1 MTNNTGIANHASELG
16 IKWIAGPFLNTT
28 NSYALLAMKEA
39 FNCEGA
45 FISNEINHQQMKT
58 IARPENFKLFYSIY
72 HPILLMTSRQCFF
85 QQSVGCEKPRI
96 DNGCMLSCD
105 KSTSI
110 TNLKGISF
118 AIDKQKAGY
127 PSIYNNDQFLNM
139 EIIND
144 LSSLF
149 DGFMIDLTNIGAGDK
164 ESPDKA
170 ALIKQFEQLLN
181 ADNNNSYERGK
192 PVDSAENLA
201 TQAVLNDLVP
211 ESTNS
216 QYHNGL

>member
-1 MTNNTGIANHASELG
+1 
-16 IKWIAGPFLNTT
+16 
-28 NSYALLAMKEA
+28 
-39 FNCEGA
+39 
-45 FISNEINHQQMKT
+45 MKT

-144 LSSLF
+144 LAPLY

-164 ESPDKA
+164 QSPDKA
-170 ALIKQFEQLLN
+170 VLIEQFEQLLKV
-181 ADNNNSYERGK
+181 DEKNNDCSGK
-192 PVDSAENLA
+192 QLSIK
-201 TQAVLNDLVP
+201 TILNELVP
-211 ESTNS
+211 ESTNV

>member
-1 MTNNTGIANHASELG
+1 
-16 IKWIAGPFLNTT
+16 
-28 NSYALLAMKEA
+28 
-39 FNCEGA
+39 
-45 FISNEINHQQMKT
+45 
-58 IARPENFKLFYSIY
+58 
-72 HPILLMTSRQCFF
+72 MTSRQCFF

-144 LSSLF
+144 LAQLY
-149 DGFMIDLTNIGAGDK
+149 DGFMIDLTNIGSGDK
-164 ESPDKA
+164 ASPDKA
-170 ALIKQFEQLLN
+170 ILIEQFEQLL
-181 ADNNNSYERGK
+181 K
-192 PVDSAENLA
+192 VDESGNDGSN
-201 TQAVLNDLVP
+201 TQLSIQTTLNELVP
-211 ESTNS
+211 ESTNV

>member
-1 MTNNTGIANHASELG
+1 
-16 IKWIAGPFLNTT
+16 
-28 NSYALLAMKEA
+28 MKEEFDCA
-39 FNCEGA
+39 GA
-45 FISNEINHQQMKT
+45 FISNEINHQQMRT
-58 IARPENFKLFYSIY
+58 IARPENFKLFYSVY

-110 TNLKGISF
+110 TNLKGVSF

-127 PSIYNNDQFLNM
+127 PSIYNKDQFLNM
-139 EIIND
+139 EVIND
-144 LSSLF
+144 LAEHY

-164 ESPDKA
+164 KSPEKT
-170 ALIKQFEQLLN
+170 ALIEQFEQLL
-181 ADNNNSYERGK
+181 SGELI
-192 PVDSAENLA
+192 DSQNVEN
-201 TQAVLNDLVP
+201 TLNGLVP
-211 ESTNS
+211 ESTNV

>member
-1 MTNNTGIANHASELG
+1 
-16 IKWIAGPFLNTT
+16 
-28 NSYALLAMKEA
+28 
-39 FNCEGA
+39 
-45 FISNEINHQQMKT
+45 MKT
-58 IARPENFKLFYSIY
+58 IARPDNFKLFYSIY

-110 TNLKGISF
+110 TNLKGMSF

-127 PSIYNNDQFLNM
+127 PSIYNQDQFLNT
-139 EIIND
+139 EIIKD
-144 LSSLF
+144 LAHYY

-164 ESPDKA
+164 VPPNKLE
-170 ALIKQFEQLLN
+170 LIKQFEQLLSLDKE
-181 ADNNNSYERGK
+181 ALTS
-192 PVDSAENLA
+192 
-201 TQAVLNDLVP
+201 QLNEQSVVHQMVP
-211 ESTNS
+211 ESTND

>member
-1 MTNNTGIANHASELG
+1 
-16 IKWIAGPFLNTT
+16 
-28 NSYALLAMKEA
+28 
-39 FNCEGA
+39 
-45 FISNEINHQQMKT
+45 
-58 IARPENFKLFYSIY
+58 
-72 HPILLMTSRQCFF
+72 
-85 QQSVGCEKPRI
+85 
-96 DNGCMLSCD
+96 MLSCD

-110 TNLKGISF
+110 TNLKGVSF

-164 ESPDKA
+164 ESPDKT
-170 ALIKQFEQLLN
+170 ALIKQFEPLLN
-181 ADNNNSYERGK
+181 TDKDRKYGQGK

-201 TQAVLNDLVP
+201 TKAVLNGLVP

>member
-1 MTNNTGIANHASELG
+1 MANRAFELG
-16 IKWIAGPFLNTT
+16 IEWIAGPFLNTT
-28 NSYALLAMKEA
+28 NSYALMALKESI
-39 FNCEGA
+39 NCSGA
-45 FISNEINHQQMKT
+45 FISNEINQRQIKN

-72 HPILLMTSRQCFF
+72 HPILLMASRQCFF

-110 TNLKGISF
+110 TNLKGVSF

-144 LSSLF
+144 LDDLF

-164 ESPDKA
+164 QSPNKEV
-170 ALIKQFEQLLN
+170 LIKQFEQLLDGQLIASN
-181 ADNNNSYERGK
+181 IINE
-192 PVDSAENLA
+192 
-201 TQAVLNDLVP
+201 LVP
-211 ESTNS
+211 QSTNT
-216 QYHNGL
+216 QYHTGL